1 LQTRVI
7 SVKGRLTHYAYMMRL
22 DKPIGILLLLWP
34 TLWALWLASGGIPE
48 EKILWIFITGVVLMR
63 SAGCVFNDIADRK
76 VDGKV
81 KRTRERPLATGKV
94 SVKEALV
101 IGLLLCS
108 IAFLLVLQCNTYT
121 ILLSFIGA
129 ALAMTYPLLKRIT
142 HLPQVGLGI
151 AFTWSVPMAF
161 AAVRNDIPTSAI
173 ALFLTGL
180 LWPVI
185 YDTLYAM
192 VDRDD
197 DRRIGVKSTAILF
210 AQMDTVI
217 IALLQTVFILM
228 MIAVGIMFRLHRV
241 YYASL
246 IIAACL
252 FVYQQWMIRHREPS
266 RCFAAFLNNN
276 WVGCAIFLGI
286 ALSYAQ

>member
-1 LQTRVI
+1 LQTQVI
-7 SVKGRLTHYAYMMRL
+7 SIKGRLIHYAYMMRL

-48 EKILWIFITGVVLMR
+48 EKILWIFLAGVVLMR

-76 VDGKV
+76 VDSKV

-94 SVKEALV
+94 SVAEALF
-101 IGLLLCS
+101 IGLLLCG

-121 ILLSFIGA
+121 ILLSFIGIG
-129 ALAMTYPLLKRIT
+129 LAIAYPLLKRIT
-142 HLPQVGLGI
+142 HLPQVGLGA
-151 AFTWSVPMAF
+151 AFTWGVPMAF
-161 AAVRNDIPTSAI
+161 AAVRNDIPTSAV

-228 MIAVGIMFRLHRV
+228 MIAVGIMFRLHRI
-241 YYASL
+241 YYLSL

-252 FVYQQWMIRHREPS
+252 FMYQQWMIRHREPS

-276 WVGCAIFLGI
+276 WVGCVIFAGI